1 MFTITHAQ
9 TCPQPQTQTNTQTH
23 THTYTHKHTHAHT
36 RARACLNAF
45 TLECNSLLPPPCLI
59 CLKVAEKLKRLV
71 NVMAVDVEQNNAVA
85 RELENRYNFKLQGAP
100 HIFFLKPQ
108 ANGKQKRIF
117 FDSDRSYSVLYKAAL
132 AQMPGVCACVCMCA
146 CV

>member
-1 MFTITHAQ
+1 M
-9 TCPQPQTQTNTQTH
+9 
-23 THTYTHKHTHAHT
+23 
-36 RARACLNAF
+36 
-45 TLECNSLLPPPCLI
+45 I

-85 RELENRYNFKLQGAP
+85 RELENRYNFKLQGVP